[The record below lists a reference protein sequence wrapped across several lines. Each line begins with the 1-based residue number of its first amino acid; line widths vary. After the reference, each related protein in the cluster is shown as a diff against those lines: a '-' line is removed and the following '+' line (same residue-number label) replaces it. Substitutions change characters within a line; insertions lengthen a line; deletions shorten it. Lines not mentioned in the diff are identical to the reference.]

1 MLSRVGD
8 GGRPSPLRQK
18 VIAERNRS
26 LAAAALKAKP
36 AVKPQG
42 VASIQ
47 DVREW
52 LLVNVAAVLEI
63 DPSEIDS
70 NRNLDEYGL
79 DSMQSVCLSGDL
91 ERWLKVEISAT
102 AIWDYLDIDSLCGY
116 LEGYWWS
123 AIEGDSR
130 LFTTWV
136 SIPTGKT

>member
-1 MLSRVGD
+1 MFTPESG
-8 GGRPSPLRQK
+8 PASPLRQK
-18 VIAERNRS
+18 VIAERERS
-26 LAAAALKAKP
+26 LAAAALKAKA

-102 AIWDYLDIDSLCGY
+102 AIWDYPTIDSLCGY
-116 LEGYWWS
+116 LEG
-123 AIEGDSR
+123 
-130 LFTTWV
+130 LLVV
-136 SIPTGKT
+136 SPRA